1 MSEQLSNFNYKTGES
16 GHKRVKKIK
25 KQGGDSA
32 KSTPK
37 SSPKAS
43 PKLSDKKRPV
53 SAASSLQS
61 QPAGQQFGNDNNNNN
76 KEHVRVQP
84 SVYHTDKTIRGLMH
98 RIGSLQESVADFY
111 LHPEA
116 SSVDYLME
124 RCQAIQSRIKSLEF
138 YSGGASG
145 MKQDYI
151 LEPYA
156 VLSES
161 QAVTDYYLRSRLPE
175 PDGKQGPSIL
185 QNVVDINT
193 QRLVQS
199 KFDAL
204 LEIQQ
209 HAQDVQAEFREL

>member
-1 MSEQLSNFNYKTGES
+1 MSDQRSNINLKTGNP
-16 GHKRVKKIK
+16 GHKRVKKIQ

-37 SSPKAS
+37 SSPQAS

-53 SAASSLQS
+53 SAASSSKSQS
-61 QPAGQQFGNDNNNNN
+61 AGQEFGSDNTNNNMNN
-76 KEHVRVQP
+76 QEQVRVQP
-84 SVYHTDKTIRGLMH
+84 SVYHTDKTISGLMH

-124 RCQAIQSRIKSLEF
+124 RCQAIQSRLKSLEF
-138 YSGGASG
+138 YLGGASG
-145 MKQDYI
+145 GIKQDYI

-156 VLSES
+156 VLGEP

-175 PDGKQGPSIL
+175 QDVKQGN
-185 QNVVDINT
+185 NVDANS

-204 LEIQQ
+204 LEIKQ
-209 HAQDVQAEFREL
+209 HAQEVQAEFREL

>member
-1 MSEQLSNFNYKTGES
+1 MSDQRSNMNLKTGDP
-16 GHKRVKKIK
+16 GNKRVKKIK

-53 SAASSLQS
+53 SAASSSQS
-61 QPAGQQFGNDNNNNN
+61 QSVGQEFGSDNNNNMN
-76 KEHVRVQP
+76 NQEQVRVQP
-84 SVYHTDKTIRGLMH
+84 SVYHTDKTISGLMH

-124 RCQAIQSRIKSLEF
+124 RCQAIQSRLKSLEF
-138 YSGGASG
+138 YLGGASGG

-156 VLSES
+156 VLGEP

-175 PDGKQGPSIL
+175 QDGKQII
-185 QNVVDINT
+185 VDANP
-193 QRLVQS
+193 QRLAQS

-204 LEIQQ
+204 LEIKQ
-209 HAQDVQAEFREL
+209 HAQEVQAEFREL